1 MEYTDDMP
9 DVIDAESSK
18 GGGQIDSFQQLV
30 LQQEARVLRLGSVE
44 FTGGWW
50 LKVIKKDIVVQR
62 YIEDTRSAFI
72 NGVQS
77 LYDMLEF
84 KIVEDN
90 KKYKLIE
97 NMNAWKK
104 ELKDFEDKFSK
115 GSDDKYKDENEKN
128 IIKEKYLN
136 QKADLFRGLFRL
148 LCGLVGRKFAGE
160 AEGQA

>member
-1 MEYTDDMP
+1 MEYPDDMP

-18 GGGQIDSFQQLV
+18 GGKQPDNFQQLV

-84 KIVEDN
+84 KIPEDN
-90 KKYKLIE
+90 KKYKLADNI
-97 NMNAWKK
+97 K
-104 ELKDFEDKFSK
+104 EWNKQLKDFENGFKKD
-115 GSDDKYKDENEKN
+115 DDKYQDNNEKSR
-128 IIKEKYLN
+128 IKENYLN